1 MGGATLAE
9 VGGVLFKHKAL
20 AGRSHGISVGDLL
33 GGGKP
38 GGDRFERPV
47 LRQHAADKADSGRAV
62 RNSFE
67 LAIGHFFIAA
77 FNQGA
82 NTAFACTM
90 QHNTTQRAAMH
101 ETTFLYK
108 FIHAVKG
115 KDDEELR
122 VLFHCLP
129 LIMMTASLMFITT
142 MTQTTNPRAEYKR
155 VFGDDAHAKPENA
168 LAGTAVDALYL
179 HTDRSKELVNRLQ
192 ATLESSIGVVD

>member
-1 MGGATLAE
+1 
-9 VGGVLFKHKAL
+9 
-20 AGRSHGISVGDLL
+20 
-33 GGGKP
+33 
-38 GGDRFERPV
+38 
-47 LRQHAADKADSGRAV
+47 
-62 RNSFE
+62 
-67 LAIGHFFIAA
+67 
-77 FNQGA
+77 
-82 NTAFACTM
+82 
-90 QHNTTQRAAMH
+90 MH